1 MPTNSL
7 LAWKL
12 DFWETSSLSTETQKV
27 SRVTVEDQTRFSFRL
42 FSCVLLVFLVGFP
55 SLLQDH
61 ETQGPVFHLN
71 YFFLCGLSADHLF
84 FTYAL
89 FMTFHMSHATG
100 TCNCSSDK
108 NMYSVSYKKS
118 EGGFSFTLKL
128 KIIEQQYRVVV
139 KGNNL

>member
-1 MPTNSL
+1 MFP
-7 LAWKL
+7 
-12 DFWETSSLSTETQKV
+12 
-27 SRVTVEDQTRFSFRL
+27 
-42 FSCVLLVFLVGFP
+42 VGFP

-71 YFFLCGLSADHLF
+71 YFFLCGLNADHLS

>member
-1 MPTNSL
+1 MKHKGQFFI
-7 LAWKL
+7 WII
-12 DFWETSSLSTETQKV
+12 
-27 SRVTVEDQTRFSFRL
+27 
-42 FSCVLLVFLVGFP
+42 
-55 SLLQDH
+55 
-61 ETQGPVFHLN
+61 
-71 YFFLCGLSADHLF
+71 FFLCGLSADHLF

-128 KIIEQQYRVVV
+128 KIIEQQYRVVI

>member
-1 MPTNSL
+1 M
-7 LAWKL
+7 
-12 DFWETSSLSTETQKV
+12 
-27 SRVTVEDQTRFSFRL
+27 SRVTVEDQTRFSFSL
-42 FSCVLLVFLVGFP
+42 CSCVPLVFLVGFP

-71 YFFLCGLSADHLF
+71 NFFLCGLSADHLF